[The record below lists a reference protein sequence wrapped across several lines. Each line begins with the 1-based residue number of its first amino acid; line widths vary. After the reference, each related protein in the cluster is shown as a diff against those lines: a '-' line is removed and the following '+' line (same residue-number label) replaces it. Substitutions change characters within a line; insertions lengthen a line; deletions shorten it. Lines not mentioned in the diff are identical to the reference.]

1 MKFSS
6 IILATLLLLSAASF
20 RAQNALEINTVS
32 TAITEL
38 RPIID
43 DRAEK
48 RPMLIKFWAT
58 WCGPCR
64 VEFPGVVRLDAE
76 YRARG
81 LDVVIVSLDNFGA
94 MDSRVA
100 DFLQVYKSTMPSY
113 LLDLPNRNQIAREM
127 RKIAPQATGG
137 LPFTVLVNK
146 DGKAVYQ
153 RHGVISRSVLRAR
166 IERLLPKKHS
176 PPS

>member
-1 MKFSS
+1 MRFR
-6 IILATLLLLSAASF
+6 IITIAALILSTFTVA
-20 RAQNALEINTVS
+20 RAQDALEINTS
-32 TAITEL
+32 TTAITEL

-64 VEFPGVVRLDAE
+64 VEFPQVVKLDAE

-100 DFLQVYKSTMPSY
+100 DFLLVYKSTMTSY
-113 LLDLPNRNQIAREM
+113 LLDLPNRNLVAREM
-127 RKIAPQATGG
+127 RKVAPQATGG
-137 LPFTVLVNK
+137 LPFTVLLNK
-146 DGKAVYQ
+146 NGKPVYQ
-153 RHGVISRSVLRAR
+153 RHGVFSVNVLRTK
-166 IERLLPKKHS
+166 IERLLPKN
-176 PPS
+176 

>member
-1 MKFSS
+1 MKTRF
-6 IILATLLLLSAASF
+6 IILAALMLISTAVG
-20 RAQNALEINTVS
+20 RAQDTLEINTS
-32 TAITEL
+32 TTAITEL

-64 VEFPGVVRLDAE
+64 VEFPRVVKLDAE

-113 LLDLPNRNQIAREM
+113 LLDLPNRNQVAREM

-146 DGKAVYQ
+146 DGRAVYQ
-153 RHGVISRSVLRAR
+153 RHGIISVPVLRAQ
-166 IERLLPKKHS
+166 IDKLLPKN
-176 PPS
+176 

>member
-1 MKFSS
+1 MKPRF
-6 IILATLLLLSAASF
+6 IILAALMLISTAVG
-20 RAQNALEINTVS
+20 RAQDTLEINTS
-32 TAITEL
+32 TTAITEL

-64 VEFPGVVRLDAE
+64 VEFPHVVKLDAE

-113 LLDLPNRNQIAREM
+113 LLDLPNRNQVAREM
-127 RKIAPQATGG
+127 QKIAPQATGG

-146 DGKAVYQ
+146 DGRAVYQ
-153 RHGVISRSVLRAR
+153 RHGIISVPVLRAR
-166 IERLLPKKHS
+166 IDKLLPKN
-176 PPS
+176 